1 MMSALAPRSAYLHI
15 PFCHRRCFYCDFA
28 VVPLGD
34 RVNAQNGPGSLTIK
48 AYLELILKEIRSS
61 PPGPPLA
68 TIYIGGGTPS
78 LLTPDQVRCL
88 LDALADRFGVQRG
101 AEITLE
107 MDPASFSLEELKAL
121 VRHGVNR
128 VSLGGQSFD
137 DVVLAGLGRRHR
149 RKDVLEACHWMQRFL
164 QDGRLWSWSLDLIR
178 NLPDQ
183 GDAAWAAALTEAV
196 ALQPPHL
203 SIYDLS
209 VEPGTVFARREQQ
222 GVLMLPDEDGAAD
235 RIAFTTQYLSDAGY
249 CRYEISNFSR
259 PGHASRHNRV
269 YWSGAGW
276 WAFGLGATS
285 APWGERFARPR
296 TREAY
301 AEWLNRQELD
311 GPHSSLLSQSATP
324 LSLEDRLLVG
334 LRCRE
339 GVDLQQQAQHCG
351 WTAHR
356 CSLHLPQLAE
366 RWEQFLN
373 QGLME
378 RRGGRWR
385 LTDPLGM
392 ALSNQ
397 ILVEVV
403 QWWES
408 VPIHA
413 DPPTRTGVLRR
424 PESSPPGV
432 QG

>member
-34 RVNAQNGPGSLTIK
+34 RVNAQDGPGSRTIK
-48 AYLELILKEIRSS
+48 AYLELILKEIRWS

-78 LLTPDQVRCL
+78 LLKPDQVRRL
-88 LDALADRFGVQRG
+88 LDALADRFGVQQG

-107 MDPASFSLEELKAL
+107 MDPASFSLAELTAL

-149 RKDVLEACHWMQRFL
+149 RKDVFEACHWMQRFL
-164 QDGRLWSWSLDLIR
+164 RDGRLRSWSLDLIR
-178 NLPDQ
+178 NLPNQND
-183 GDAAWAAALTEAV
+183 GAWADVLSQAV
-196 ALQPPHL
+196 ELQPPHL

-259 PGHASRHNRV
+259 PGHSSRHNRV

-301 AEWLNRQELD
+301 AAWLHQQQRD
-311 GPHSSLLSQSATP
+311 GPHASLLPESALP
-324 LSLEDRLLVG
+324 LTLEDRLLVG
-334 LRCRE
+334 LRRRE
-339 GVDLQQQAQHCG
+339 GVDLLQQAQCCG
-351 WTAHR
+351 WTVQR
-356 CSLHLPQLAE
+356 CSLHLPALEQ
-366 RWEQFLN
+366 RWEEFLT
-373 QGLME
+373 QGLMVK
-378 RRGGRWR
+378 RGRRWR

-408 VPIHA
+408 LPIHA
-413 DPPTRTGVLRR
+413 DHPARTEVLRR
-424 PESSPPGV
+424 PESSHPGV